1 MRAKTLAAIILLAG
15 YSLFMA
21 FTLRGEGYE
30 YPFPQNIGGQWLRLS
45 GHVESGAPW
54 YVRLAKSTN
63 VYVAGGPAKTGSIEV
78 GSWGTIQGSYG
89 IGLQWKVRF

>member
-1 MRAKTLAAIILLAG
+1 MKAVLIFLAAWA
-15 YSLFMA
+15 LFMA
-21 FTLRGEGYE
+21 FALRGDEYE

-45 GHVESGAPW
+45 GHVDSSAPW
-54 YVRLAKSTN
+54 YVRFAKSTN

-89 IGLQWKVRF
+89 IGLQWRVRF